1 MGDGGK
7 GSKARP
13 FSVSQEEFA
22 NSFEKIFGKKD
33 KDMQVRV
40 KDDVEDIGRCGCGRS
55 PTGKCIGWHG
65 LSEEMYQHQKML
77 WLEDQLRQDAELE
90 EYQKQAQE
98 IWNDSC
104 TAPRKEHK

>member
-1 MGDGGK
+1 VLFR
-7 GSKARP
+7 SSSPRP

-40 KDDVEDIGRCGCGRS
+40 KDDVKDIGLCGCGRS
-55 PTGKCIGWHG
+55 PTGKCCGWHG
-65 LSEEMYQHQKML
+65 LSEEMYQHQRML
-77 WLEDQLRQDAELE
+77 WMEDQLRQDAELE

-104 TAPRKEHK
+104 TSPRKEQE